1 MKVVDTGR
9 LACLILSTALV
20 VQVSGC
26 QKPANNSQQ
35 AQQQAPPAQQ
45 QQQQL
50 PEGHPPMGGG
60 GPMSGGSMSGGGM
73 RDAEGPTDGEAV
85 ALKLTGMSS
94 AEELKREKARL
105 NDASLQPSFDAAYR
119 MTFSAKMAQRNYPDA
134 LKLAEQII
142 TAHPDFAPAYRV
154 LGYAKFNTGDPSGAV
169 EAYRKA
175 VQIDPNYGEAE
186 YALAFMYAMSDQTE
200 GLIHY
205 KRSMELGVKD
215 ERNIGVQFYGLPK
228 TN

>member
-9 LACLILSTALV
+9 VACLILSAALV
-20 VQVSGC
+20 VQVTGC
-26 QKPANNSQQ
+26 QKPAQNNQQ
-35 AQQQAPPAQQ
+35 AQQ
-45 QQQQL
+45 QQQQQM

-60 GPMSGGSMSGGGM
+60 GPMSGGPMSGGGM

-85 ALKLTGMSS
+85 ALKLAGMSS
-94 AEELKREKARL
+94 AEELKREKEKLA
-105 NDASLQPSFDAAYR
+105 DAALQPSFDAAYR

-142 TAHPDFAPAYRV
+142 SAHPDFAPAYRV

-175 VQIDPNYGEAE
+175 VQIDPQYGEAE

-200 GLIHY
+200 GLVHY
-205 KRSMELGVKD
+205 KRAMELGVKD
-215 ERNIGVQFYGLPK
+215 ERDIGVKFYGLPK